1 MSPGPV
7 PAPAL
12 RVLHLNSRLSGGG
25 TDDRSVRIAHAL
37 QQLGLA
43 VWLLGPGG
51 REFSTVAREL
61 GLAFHAAPVGPL
73 KLPFILRVARFV
85 RQQRIQILHARHGND
100 YWPAILAARLSG
112 ARPKVVLSRHLA
124 KSPGSW
130 FSRRFLLGQCDAM
143 LAVSQFVAKVLREG
157 HADPTADNPER
168 HWRPPMRG
176 DFSKIHVVYGGI
188 DMDRFRPGDGAAL
201 RRAWGL
207 APEHFVF
214 AVVGGYSL
222 PRGKGQPEF
231 LRAAARVKA
240 ALPQARFLIIGRG
253 NLRAHLEAQIEQ
265 LGLRG
270 VAGLTPYCHD
280 MPAAMNALDC
290 LVLPQVGTEALPG
303 VIIEAH
309 ACGKP
314 VIASDL
320 DGIPEAFAPA
330 GYGQLVPRGDVPALA
345 AAMREQAGR
354 PPLDLP
360 ARWQLHAKVA
370 AQFSLER
377 AAEQLAALYR
387 SLLAPPPGAG
397 ANIGH
402 GSHR

>member
-1 MSPGPV
+1 MHLP
-7 PAPAL
+7 L
-12 RVLHLNSRLSGGG
+12 RILQLNSLLRGGG

-37 QQLGLA
+37 HQLGHT
-43 VWLLGPGG
+43 VWLIGPEG
-51 REFSTVAREL
+51 REFSAIAREL
-61 GLAFHAAPVGPL
+61 GLAFQPAPVGLL
-73 KLPFILRVARFV
+73 KLPLILHTARLV

-130 FSRRFLLGQCDAM
+130 FSRHFLLGQCDAM

-157 HADPTADNPER
+157 HADPASDNPER

-176 DFSKIHVVYGGI
+176 DLSKIHVVYGGI

-231 LRAAARVKA
+231 LRAAARVTA

-270 VAGLTPYCHD
+270 VAGLTPYCQD

-290 LVLPQVGTEALPG
+290 LVLPQVGTEAIPG

-330 GYGQLVPRGDVPALA
+330 GYGQLVQRGSIEELA
-345 AAMREQAGR
+345 AAMKTWAAR
-354 PPLDLP
+354 PPLDEP
-360 ARWQLHAKVA
+360 ARWQLHERVA

-377 AAEQLAALYR
+377 AAQNLAALYQA
-387 SLLAPPPGAG
+387 LLAGPTAGKPG
-397 ANIGH
+397 
-402 GSHR
+402 ST